1 MVHRAL
7 GLEPFDFLFSP
18 YNGPTDSQNIETEN
32 IEVEES
38 HNDPTIKD
46 IMKQSE
52 HLEKVFFD
60 SKKRVDL
67 ETDSVELDPVMLEA
81 ISTLTHARSVSVI
94 SQHILFNS
102 IFTVDHEKKE
112 GTCRLCKSKPIEL
125 RDLQTSEWEP
135 RRNCQGG
142 SVTLRRFFSDTWEKI
157 HTEEQCLKR
166 TRQMKNSNRYKMTYE
181 ST

>member
-1 MVHRAL
+1 M
-7 GLEPFDFLFSP
+7 FSP

-125 RDLQTSEWEP
+125 RTQYSHDLVRKALEYSKSHLGERYTTENWHSSRIAVVVQKRLQDKWIWKD
-135 RRNCQGG
+135 
-142 SVTLRRFFSDTWEKI
+142 FSDLS
-157 HTEEQCLKR
+157 CG
-166 TRQMKNSNRYKMTYE
+166 
-181 ST
+181 